1 MQTSRYRQRFV
12 RVVVLLQSSGPTTW
26 GFINGCEESS
36 ILQSRRFYISL
47 CIGYVESNL
56 KGYTVLQPYSP
67 TAKGHLWCEGLS
79 SQGVLR
85 F

>member
-36 ILQSRRFYISL
+36 ILQSRRFYISSQYRL
-47 CIGYVESNL
+47 REKQSKRL
-56 KGYTVLQPYSP
+56 HSP
-67 TAKGHLWCEGLS
+67 TALQQKVIS
-79 SQGVLR
+79 VKDP
-85 F
+85 